1 MMELNSN
8 DQKHKFSHLLP
19 SVSGRADTSGCMC
32 QDFLIFFKKYI
43 FASEAWLLIESEK
56 WNFEEVRKLETL
68 YNTGHKSMG

>member
-32 QDFLIFFKKYI
+32 QDFGCMCQDFLIFFFKYI

-56 WNFEEVRKLETL
+56 WNFEEVRKL
-68 YNTGHKSMG
+68 NSN